1 MNATEKV
8 LSALK
13 KDRRY
18 KFREL
23 KGIARTT
30 NNGLEEIL
38 RNLRSAGHKLV
49 LNRFDRT
56 YYLSRIPTPYSNYF
70 DMTWLPLQGKLGL
83 VSDTHLCSVA
93 DRLDLLGKAYDDF
106 KRQGVKTV
114 LHAGDLLD
122 GWSVY
127 RGHEQFIKEAGGANQ
142 ARYAI
147 KNYPMREGLKTY
159 FVSGNHDNRSFEH
172 DGVDICSLIVNGFD
186 HHDGTHTD
194 GRKDMVYLGQYSR
207 TLLFPG
213 DATVQLLH
221 PRGGNAYARSYPQQK
236 RAREMKS
243 ETRPNLQVSG
253 HYHTYCWVIEDITS
267 MLSLSGMQDETEFF
281 VRQGYSRQIGYCVA
295 EYAIERRKFARLK
308 IEYIDAG

>member
-18 KFREL
+18 KFRDLKSISRATNGEL
-23 KGIARTT
+23 VGILNT
-30 NNGLEEIL
+30 L
-38 RNLRSAGHKLV
+38 RAAGHKIV

-70 DMTWLPLQGKLGL
+70 DMTWLPLTGKLGL

-93 DRLDLLGKAYDDF
+93 DRLDLLAKAYDDF
-106 KRQGVKTV
+106 AKQGIKTV
-114 LHAGDLLD
+114 LHCGDIID
-122 GWSVY
+122 GWDVY
-127 RGHEQFIKEAGGANQ
+127 KGHIQFVKEAGGANQ

-147 KNYPMREGLKTY
+147 KNYPMRTGLKTY
-159 FVSGNHDNRSFEH
+159 FIAGNHDLRSFEK
-172 DGVDICSLIVNGFD
+172 DGIDVCSLIVNGFD

-194 GRKDMVYLGQYSR
+194 GRKDLVYLGQYSR
-207 TLLFPG
+207 TLMFPN
-213 DATVQLLH
+213 DVTVQLIH

-236 RAREMKS
+236 RAREMHS

-253 HYHTYCWVIEDITS
+253 HYHTFTWIIEDITS
-267 MLSLSGMQDETEFF
+267 MLALSGFQDETEFF
-281 VRQGYSRQIGYCVA
+281 VRQGYSRQIGYCIA
-295 EYAIERRKFARLK
+295 DYTIDRRKFSRFK
-308 IEYIDAG
+308 VEYVDVS